1 MQNRD
6 YKSLFYLLLFA
17 TFVVNFVQAATT
29 GILSDEAYYGLYGA
43 NLSWGYFDHPPVV
56 GLLVHISSLF
66 FDGALGIR
74 FATTLIHLVTLSLLW
89 RLTDDRSPDRSRVIL
104 FFVLA
109 SATVMFSVYGFA
121 TTPDA
126 PLLLFTALFLLAYRR
141 FLQQESA
148 ANIFWLALS
157 MSGMVYSKY
166 QAALVIG
173 FVILSNLR
181 LLLNLRFWLS
191 GFLGLALLFP
201 HFYWQYAHD
210 FPGFKYHLVD
220 RAGAFKW
227 RYIYEYIP
235 NEMAVFNPFVLGAA
249 IYLLFRFKAKD
260 KEERAYYFLIT
271 GFLLFFWLTG
281 FRGHIEPH
289 WTIAAAIPMLVL
301 IYRRSLEHP
310 PLLRYVR
317 RFIFPS
323 LLLVM
328 AARVA
333 VVVNPD
339 IKYAAGFDKRKAE
352 YLLTSRVAGN
362 LPVLYTGSF
371 QAPSMYSYFTGKKCF
386 LLSSL
391 DTRRTQFDF
400 WQWERDF
407 HNKPVFVC
415 ADIPG
420 RSRKY
425 SCNGTTIS
433 GFRADS
439 LQTVT
444 RMELTYTQPPVVM
457 RAGQTI
463 ALRLTLHNPYPHA
476 IRFRHREFPVTLSAA
491 FLFRKETHLQPIHTD
506 VPLIALQPGSSVS
519 LSVSFVVPP
528 LPAGKYHFG
537 ISLTNP
543 LGASLNGPFTPITL
557 K

>member
-1 MQNRD
+1 MQHKD
-6 YKSLFYLLLFA
+6 YKSLFYLLLLA
-17 TFVVNFVQAATT
+17 TFVVNLVQAATT

-43 NLSWGYFDHPPVV
+43 HLSWGYFDHPPAV
-56 GLLVHISSLF
+56 GLMVWLSSFL

-74 FATTLIHLVTLSLLW
+74 FMTTLIHIVTLLLVW
-89 RLTDDRSPDRSRVIL
+89 RLIADSAPNRSRVVL
-104 FFVLA
+104 FFVLT

-141 FLQQESA
+141 FLADQSLLA
-148 ANIFWLALS
+148 ILWLAIS
-157 MSGMVYSKY
+157 MAGMVYSKY

-173 FVILSNLR
+173 FVMLSNLR
-181 LLLNLRFWLS
+181 LFLNIRFLLAGLS
-191 GFLGLALLFP
+191 GLLLLFP
-201 HFYWQYAHD
+201 HFYWQFVHG

-249 IYLLFRFKAKD
+249 IFILFRFKSKD
-260 KEERAYYFLIT
+260 YEERAFYFLIA
-271 GFLLFFWLTG
+271 GFLSFFWLTG

-289 WTIAAAIPMLVL
+289 WTIAAAIPVIVL
-301 IYRRSLEHP
+301 IYRRSAEHP
-310 PLLRYVR
+310 ALLRYVR
-317 RFIFPS
+317 RFVFPS
-323 LLLVM
+323 LLLVLL
-328 AARVA
+328 ARVA
-333 VVVNPD
+333 VVVHPD

-371 QAPSMYSYFTGKKCF
+371 QAPSMYSYFSGKSCF

-400 WQWERDF
+400 WQWERRF

-420 RSRKY
+420 HSRRY
-425 SCNGTTIS
+425 TCGGTTIS
-433 GFRADS
+433 GFRAQH

-444 RMELTYTQPPVVM
+444 RMELTCSQPPQLVSP
-457 RAGQTI
+457 GQKIT
-463 ALRLTLHNPYPHA
+463 LRLTLHNPYAHT
-476 IRFRHREFPVTLSAA
+476 IDFRHPEFPLTLSAA
-491 FLFRKETHLQPIHTD
+491 FLFRKETHIQ
-506 VPLIALQPGSSVS
+506 SVS
-519 LSVSFVVPP
+519 LDRPLAIILSGQTLTRTVTLVVPT
-528 LPAGKYHFG
+528 LPAGKYQFG
-537 ISLTNP
+537 FTLTNL
-543 LGASLNGPFTPITL
+543 LGASLNGPFTPIKL